1 MISDPG
7 STRGSSSRRVKAS
20 ILPSPIC
27 SRVANRLE
35 GEHCEMWDAPPA
47 PPDPP
52 TGSTTH
58 QRDPRPHLQK
68 SRTRLNKRLNTAV
81 VGARPSHEGH
91 IPETRRRHGEYR
103 RRPNGKRVAV
113 STRWVTHAH
122 YALLII
128 SVATSNACSAERGR

>member
-68 SRTRLNKRLNTAV
+68 SRTLIDWHLLTRGSVYERLAE
-81 VGARPSHEGH
+81 HGH
-91 IPETRRRHGEYR
+91 QIIRDEDFAHCYS
-103 RRPNGKRVAV
+103 AV
-113 STRWVTHAH
+113 SYTHLRAH
-122 YALLII
+122 ETVLDLVCRLLLEKKK
-128 SVATSNACSAERGR
+128 N

>member
-27 SRVANRLE
+27 ERVATRLE

-52 TGSTTH
+52 YRFNDPPARSQTAPSEEPHPFDIAAEIGGRITTDLRREEPH
-58 QRDPRPHLQK
+58 KRDRSVGTAKQLRRPLGRRGCGHR
-68 SRTRLNKRLNTAV
+68 SRRGRCP
-81 VGARPSHEGH
+81 VGA
-91 IPETRRRHGEYR
+91 
-103 RRPNGKRVAV
+103 AV
-113 STRWVTHAH
+113 
-122 YALLII
+122 
-128 SVATSNACSAERGR
+128 G

>member
-47 PPDPP
+47 PPAPP

-68 SRTRLNKRLNTAV
+68 SRTQTISYCPAATRVVTTVLPGTAAAHPAAASRTTSMASSSV
-81 VGARPSHEGH
+81 KPSLSMRCGTVSYTHLRAHE
-91 IPETRRRHGEYR
+91 TDSY
-103 RRPNGKRVAV
+103 
-113 STRWVTHAH
+113 
-122 YALLII
+122 L
-128 SVATSNACSAERGR
+128 

>member
-68 SRTRLNKRLNTAV
+68 SRTHNDHATA
-81 VGARPSHEGH
+81 GAGAWRGRYHQEQ
-91 IPETRRRHGEYR
+91 
-103 RRPNGKRVAV
+103 
-113 STRWVTHAH
+113 
-122 YALLII
+122 
-128 SVATSNACSAERGR
+128 AERVLRYAADKPAWGYPFNRTMLGRWNTLA